1 MWTRVG
7 ARHFEVENDGVEH
20 FGGTATLRKLTQGGI
35 CDGDIRIET

>member
-20 FGGTATLRKLTQGGI
+20 FGGTATLRKLTQGG
-35 CDGDIRIET
+35 DMRW